1 MITGLLRHES
11 YSLLLPLI
19 RTLLEIVLLRKGPEN
34 LPASGMLLVL
44 AVLLSLLSSLAALA
58 LIDRFDEDD
67 FFLGLFSGI
76 VGLSCYAGILV
87 LSGKAA
93 RMLQTLSAIVGTGAL
108 IVFAFVAEYVLL
120 TPVLGDAA
128 GGLVATVILLWSV
141 PVEGH
146 IIARAIDRH
155 WYVGLVLAVGVF
167 VFQYAVNLMISAE
180 P

>member
-1 MITGLLRHES
+1 MITRLPQLTSSGP
-11 YSLLLPLI
+11 LLPLI
-19 RTLLEIVLLRKGPEN
+19 RILFDITLLRKGPES

-44 AVLLSLLSSLAALA
+44 AILLSLLSSLTAVA

-67 FFLGLFSGI
+67 FFLGLFSSV

-87 LSGKAA
+87 LSGRSA

-120 TPVLGDAA
+120 TPVFGDATS
-128 GGLVATVILLWSV
+128 GLVATVILLWSV

-155 WYVGLVLAVGVF
+155 WYLGLVLAVGVF
-167 VFQYAVNLMISAE
+167 VVQYAMNLAISVE
-180 P
+180 Q